1 MAITIPAIP
10 PPEIVEDEDAV
21 SAGKPLEPAMME
33 GLVVEGKLGGGGE
46 GVAVGIKLGTAD
58 GFGEGRE
65 VGRLVGLLV
74 GLDVGCPVGF
84 AVG

>member
-1 MAITIPAIP
+1 MAITMPAMP
-10 PPEIVEDEDAV
+10 PPEIVEVEDEV

-33 GLVVEGKLGGGGE
+33 GLVVDGKLVGGGE
-46 GVAVGIKLGTAD
+46 GVAVGMKLGTAE
-58 GFGEGRE
+58 GFGVGRE

-74 GLDVGCPVGF
+74 GLDVGWPVGF